1 MKTHMIISIDTGKT
15 YDKIQH
21 PSLIKTLRKTGIQE
35 NFLNLLIKTY
45 THTHTHTHTQ
55 PTIYLTVKDWNGNKV
70 MMSILTTLIQHTSLS
85 FHRHNKEKEI
95 KGIQIRKEEIEM
107 FLCDDILKAFYVKS
121 LKKHTKSLIT
131 NKWVQYRGHNKDRQ
145 KLTAFLYT
153 STERVNTKIKNI
165 TKITQKKKKRNT

>member
-35 NFLNLLIKTY
+35 NLLNLLIKTY
-45 THTHTHTHTQ
+45 THIHTQ
-55 PTIYLTVKDWNGNKV
+55 TANNSQQYTFTTVKDWNGNKV
-70 MMSILTTLIQHTSLS
+70 RMSILTTLIQHTSLS

-131 NKWVQYRGHNKDRQ
+131 NTWVQYRGHNKDIQ
-145 KLTAFLYT
+145 
-153 STERVNTKIKNI
+153 N
-165 TKITQKKKKRNT
+165 